1 MDLRALPTTPPEPAP
16 SQAAVPWGPRDVAF
30 GIAALVG
37 VFAASSMLLAF
48 MIASAAGLG
57 DEVVEDPLSVV
68 TPGMLLA
75 TTVVLQAGTVGVAL
89 GFGPL
94 RYGLSWR
101 ALGFNPMP
109 LPELLRWA
117 VPAMALNIA
126 VSVAY
131 VAIVESAAP
140 VLVPP
145 DLAEQLGF
153 GEEMGGATMLAA
165 FIVVVLFAP
174 IAEETFDRGFVYAGL
189 AQKWGAWPAI
199 FASAAIFA
207 VAHMSFGMIV
217 PAFISGVVFAWVYW
231 RSGSLWPALFAHVG
245 QNAIAFALVVLR

>member
-16 SQAAVPWGPRDVAF
+16 PELAVPWGPRDVALA
-30 GIAALVG
+30 IAALVG

-48 MIASAAGLG
+48 MIAAAAGLG

-94 RYGLSWR
+94 RYRLSWR
-101 ALGFNPMP
+101 ALGFHPMP
-109 LPELLRWA
+109 AGTLLRWA

-126 VSVAY
+126 VGAVY

-145 DLAEQLGF
+145 GLAEQLGF
-153 GEEMGGATMLAA
+153 GEQMDGATMLAA

-174 IAEETFDRGFVYAGL
+174 IAEEAFDRGFVYAGL
-189 AQKWGAWPAI
+189 ASKWGAWPAI
-199 FASAAIFA
+199 FASAAVFA
-207 VAHMSFGMIV
+207 VAHMSFGLLV
-217 PAFISGVVFAWVYW
+217 PAFISGVVFAWLYW
-231 RSGSLWPALFAHVG
+231 RSGSVLPALLAHTG
-245 QNAIAFALVVLR
+245 QNAIAFVLVVL